1 MPELWGPVPRA
12 ALVPTTLLLVLEVL
26 DTGTDICCLIAFRG
40 HLSRLLNV
48 DTNDKRVYCLRI
60 NEQPIENA

>member
-1 MPELWGPVPRA
+1 MGPGPRA

-26 DTGTDICCLIAFRG
+26 ETGTGICYLLTAFRD

-48 DTNDKRVYCLRI
+48 HTKDKHIVY
-60 NEQPIENA
+60 E